1 MTFDHERFHRRAVET
16 PSHEDVTEMR
26 RLLVETLRAGDVEP
40 RVDSVGNVLATR
52 GEGEGTH
59 LVLNTHIDT
68 VSPHLPYERE
78 GAVVRGRGACD
89 AKGPLAALLDAFLTA
104 TVSDGQ
110 VTLAVTPDEETVQT
124 GGAHLGETLDADGYI
139 VGEPTGL
146 DVCRAARGQFEGAVT
161 VRGESAHAGSPTEG
175 HNAIRAAA
183 PLLQALESYDER
195 HGPGKHDLLGW
206 PTLVPSVI
214 EGGEALNQV
223 PAECTIR
230 FDRRLVPPE
239 TVGTFLDSL
248 ERHLSGWLTDDYG
261 LTVGPV
267 RPDQPYPEAF
277 ETPADAPL
285 VTTLQAASGGDV
297 RAFGAA
303 TEAAYFA
310 ATAPTVVFGPGELA
324 DEDGPIAH
332 SDREYVPVGDIGA
345 AAAAVRETVEASLA
359 TETGH

>member
-1 MTFDHERFHRRAVET
+1 MTFDREQFHRRAVDT
-16 PSHEDVTEMR
+16 PSHEDVGAMR
-26 RLLVETLRAGDVEP
+26 TLLVETLRAAEVEP
-40 RVDSVGNVLATR
+40 RVDEMGNVLATR
-52 GEGEGTH
+52 GDDRGTH

-68 VSPHLPYERE
+68 VPPHVPYERE
-78 GAVVRGRGACD
+78 EDVVRGRGACD

-124 GGAHLGETLDADGYI
+124 GGAHLGETLAADGYI

-146 DVCRAARGQFEGAVT
+146 AVCRAARGQFEGEVR
-161 VRGESAHAGSPTEG
+161 VRGESAHAGSPEDG

-195 HGPGKHDLLGW
+195 HGPGEHGLLGR

-239 TVGTFLDSL
+239 TVGTFLADL
-248 ERHLSGWLTDDYG
+248 EAHLSGWLTDDYE
-261 LTVGPV
+261 LSVGPV

-277 ETPADAPL
+277 ETPVDTPL

-297 RAFGAA
+297 QAFGAA
-303 TEAAYFA
+303 TEASYFA
-310 ATAPTVVFGPGELA
+310 GNAPTVIFGPGELA

-332 SDREYVPVGDIGA
+332 ADREYVPVDAIETA
-345 AAAAVRETVEASLA
+345 ANAVRETVEALLA
-359 TETGH
+359 SDGRR